1 MTGLDQSG
9 NSEIVLY
16 MDVFWRQS
24 KIYWRVIFQ
33 CERKTRVK
41 DDSRLFGPSSWMY
54 GVTINRGGKNRVW
67 FWTIW
72 DAHFLSKWD
81 SEISSWVE
89 EFEGERK
96 DLHSEMFCES
106 SKYRMFSGWD
116 LLGCGSQSQHLG
128 IWSKTF
134 WTKGVQC
141 EISLWAQTPENLT
154 QVEWDQGLSI
164 L

>member
-1 MTGLDQSG
+1 MYFEGRARFIKGWYFS
-9 NSEIVLY
+9 V
-16 MDVFWRQS
+16 R
-24 KIYWRVIFQ
+24 
-33 CERKTRVK
+33 ERRVK

-67 FWTIW
+67 FWIIW
-72 DAHFLSKWD
+72 DAHFLYRWY

-96 DLHSEMFCES
+96 DLHPGDVLWVIRSTECS
-106 SKYRMFSGWD
+106 AHGIPWD
-116 LLGCGSQSQHLG
+116 CGSQSQHLV
-128 IWSKTF
+128 SEVRTF

-154 QVEWDQGLSI
+154 QVGVGPRHQNP
-164 L
+164 